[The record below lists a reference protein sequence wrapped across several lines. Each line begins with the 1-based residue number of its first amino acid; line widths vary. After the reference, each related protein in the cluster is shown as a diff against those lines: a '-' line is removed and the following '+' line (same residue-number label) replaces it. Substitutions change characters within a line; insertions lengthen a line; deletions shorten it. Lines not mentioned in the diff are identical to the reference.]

1 MSLFKIFKKIKPT
14 TFNENQFYVIK
25 EIIKVRKFD
34 RDFIIVN
41 AEEGLVK
48 LIKDFGWKYNTTKVG
63 NKFTIRLYFNENS
76 EFEIEE
82 LDTNID
88 WLYKKWDKVRKEV
101 G

>member
-1 MSLFKIFKKIKPT
+1 MSLFKIFKKVKPT
-14 TFNENQFYVIK
+14 TFDENQFYVIK
-25 EIIKVRKFD
+25 EIVKTRKFD

-48 LIKDFGWKYNTTKVG
+48 LIKDFGWKCDVKKAG
-63 NKFTIRLYFNENS
+63 NKFTIRLYFNADSN
-76 EFEIEE
+76 FEMEE

-101 G
+101 Q